1 MGGND
6 GDNFITITL
15 TDGGQGDDIWWL
27 EDAVIIAQGGPGW
40 PPATL
45 GGGSPGLAIDLRRHR
60 GSTRGRC
67 TGLLPA
73 QDDGSQQAQHRMAQ
87 AMVGSLNPG
96 ICQLGSGLTTWSRS
110 VRFGWQYKGCSW
122 PSGVRQHRPGTGP
135 DSDIASGSEAP
146 RGRTYYFSVDIFP
159 VAAPSYLLV
168 TPRDSRKL
176 PPELLETISLKCAT
190 TSLRTI
196 AEEYGVSYESVRRAC
211 LAVERA
217 GGGRP
222 SKSQAMS

>member
-1 MGGND
+1 MNWVEAQVE
-6 GDNFITITL
+6 IL
-15 TDGGQGDDIWWL
+15 HQG
-27 EDAVIIAQGGPGW
+27 PK
-40 PPATL
+40 PL
-45 GGGSPGLAIDLRRHR
+45 GVVSH
-60 GSTRGRC
+60 
-67 TGLLPA
+67 
-73 QDDGSQQAQHRMAQ
+73 
-87 AMVGSLNPG
+87 
-96 ICQLGSGLTTWSRS
+96 
-110 VRFGWQYKGCSW
+110 
-122 PSGVRQHRPGTGP
+122 
-135 DSDIASGSEAP
+135 
-146 RGRTYYFSVDIFP
+146 YFSVDIFP

-222 SKSQAMS
+222 SKSQVMS